1 MRSAQYRVVQKLK
14 DRYSVVAMC
23 AYFGFP
29 RSSYYLL
36 LKNGKPDYKAFDW
49 NLAEHITASF
59 KEQPKGYRYHWRQ
72 LQRQKI
78 SIIIRKPFIVIL
90 GLKSPIRKKKY
101 DSCTQT

>member
-78 SIIIRKPFIVIL
+78 SIIIRNHSSLYENLRAQIPYSQEKI
-90 GLKSPIRKKKY
+90 
-101 DSCTQT
+101 